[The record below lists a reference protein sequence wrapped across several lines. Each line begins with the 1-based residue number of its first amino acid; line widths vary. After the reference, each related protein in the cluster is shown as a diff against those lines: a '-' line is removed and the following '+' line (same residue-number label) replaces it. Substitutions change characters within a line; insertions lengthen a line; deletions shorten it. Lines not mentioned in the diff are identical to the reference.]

1 MYRTITGTQEISEEK
16 STRVRYKSVPICGI
30 VSISVRFED
39 IDYPEKLKRRWI
51 RWFIIELQ
59 IITTSEKHMFLH
71 IGGDVVIPEK
81 NIIAILDIEST
92 TVSKDTKEFL
102 KIADEEGFIESIS
115 NDIPKSY
122 IITEI
127 DKKSKIFLSPI
138 SSVTLQ
144 KRSGYV
150 SGLSNL

>member
-1 MYRTITGTQEISEEK
+1 
-16 STRVRYKSVPICGI
+16 
-30 VSISVRFED
+30 
-39 IDYPEKLKRRWI
+39 
-51 RWFIIELQ
+51 
-59 IITTSEKHMFLH
+59 MFLH
-71 IGGDVVIPEK
+71 IGGDVVIPER

-92 TVSKDTKEFL
+92 TISKDTKEFL
-102 KIADEEGFIESIS
+102 KVADEEGFIEAIS

-122 IITEI
+122 IITET

-150 SGLSNL
+150 KGLANL